1 MGDFQRTRAA
11 ILNAA
16 NGADSWQA
24 LDLLPEA
31 PTKDGALAGIQAED
45 WTEASFGDLV
55 LGLEY
60 CRVLL
65 QQIVDHKVPS
75 RVADPRGK
83 RLVEFGFHS
92 AQSVPA
98 LVVAER
104 LNAAA
109 MQLAMR
115 FWRMRDLN
123 KRLGTHPGDAELLD
137 LAPKMQGWADER
149 LLSGVTSS
157 AVPGDWK
164 LKQLQRAAET
174 LTAAAAWII
183 VQIAVMRWPRS
194 LRGDEAFAMAIELL
208 VRALHLA
215 NTERVY
221 AVTSMEVWSRLH
233 QIAVTAGSER
243 AGLERG
249 RMADFL
255 QKEIGSRHVAVL
267 DPSFALSTAV
277 AALAASSIVALDD
290 ADQVDGF
297 EESLRA
303 WHRVRYRNEK
313 RGEDEG
319 SKLREL
325 SDLVV
330 PSTGDGV
337 WPASV
342 IEVESLVRELFAST
356 PQAQWPHSPAPAVGW
371 SGDKLFQVTP
381 PTSIPAELLE
391 TQRQQGMHALS
402 PLLAWMA
409 HSSSSQR
416 SVWANHDRAVAL
428 LEEGFRDSERREGL
442 RSMRGDIESV
452 IVPSATSFSLL
463 SLLFPDANAI
473 ALGILAP
480 AIYPLI
486 KLLKKAF

>member
-1 MGDFQRTRAA
+1 MRDFQQTRVA

-16 NGADSWQA
+16 TDPNSWQA

-31 PTKDGALAGIQAED
+31 PTKDGAVAGVEAED
-45 WTEASFGDLV
+45 WAEASFGDLV

-60 CRVLL
+60 CRFLL
-65 QQIVDHKVPS
+65 QQIANDKLPS
-75 RVADPRGK
+75 LVADPRGK

-92 AQSVPA
+92 VQSVPA

-104 LNAAA
+104 LNTAA

-115 FWRMRDLN
+115 LWRMRDRN
-123 KRLGTHPGDAELLD
+123 QRLGTHPDDTELIQV
-137 LAPKMQGWADER
+137 APKMRGWADER

-157 AVPGDWK
+157 AVPGNWK
-164 LKQLQRAAET
+164 LEQLQRAAET
-174 LTAAAAWII
+174 LTAAAAWAF
-183 VQIAVMRWPRS
+183 VQIAVMRWPGS
-194 LRGDEAFAMAIELL
+194 LRGDKAFAMAIELL

-215 NTERVY
+215 NTERIY
-221 AVTSMEVWSRLH
+221 AVTRMEVWSRLH
-233 QIAVTAGSER
+233 QIAVAAGSER
-243 AGLERG
+243 ARLERR
-249 RMADFL
+249 RMADVL
-255 QKEIGSRHVAVL
+255 PKEIRNRHIAVL

-277 AALAASSIVALDD
+277 AALAASSTAALDD

-297 EESLRA
+297 EASLRS
-303 WHRVRYRNEK
+303 WERVRYRNEK
-313 RGEDEG
+313 REEDEG

-356 PQAQWPHSPAPAVGW
+356 PQAQWPHSPAPAIGW
-371 SGDKLFQVTP
+371 SGDKLFQVSP
-381 PTSIPAELLE
+381 PTSIPVDLLE
-391 TQRQQGMHALS
+391 TERQQGMHALS

-416 SVWANHDRAVAL
+416 SVWVNHDQAVAL
-428 LEEGFRDSERREGL
+428 LKEGFRDAERRAGL
-442 RSMRGDIESV
+442 RSMRSDIESV
-452 IVPSATSFSLL
+452 ILPSATSFTAL
-463 SLLFPDANAI
+463 SLLFPDANAL

-480 AIYPLI
+480 AVGPLI